1 MMHRAKRVTEPLNDY
16 FVITKLVGPRTRPIR
31 WTWQIRRR
39 SKPLGVKY
47 DGEEYATAQDARLAG
62 ETALKDLLR
71 NFGRGWP
78 DKPRL
83 PTLEN

>member
-1 MMHRAKRVTEPLNDY
+1 DDY
-16 FVITKLVGPRTRPIR
+16 FVVIKRCVAHRKTPQTR
-31 WTWQIRRR
+31 WTWGIQRR
-39 SKPLGVKY
+39 SKPLGVKF
-47 DGEEYATAQDARLAG
+47 DGDKYATAQDARLAG